1 MSKGEET
8 RLSICQAARRLMAK
22 HGYQGTSMQR
32 VADEVDLSQSAVM
45 YHYPAKL
52 DLFRGVLAIMTDE
65 NQELAAERE
74 DPSLD
79 GLQRLYNYFD
89 VNYEWGVE
97 AKYNA
102 QIMTCLFQFAT
113 YDPDFRKLYTD
124 VLTAARG
131 KVAACVHAGVREGL
145 FVTDDPDRDAQVLH
159 DSLLGMILTSVTT
172 ATRSQHRLQTRA
184 HFGHLIENL
193 LQEECRA
200 TSSR

>member
-1 MSKGEET
+1 METLLRGKNVMSKGEET

-89 VNYEWGVE
+89 VNYVDQWKEKVDLVKWG
-97 AKYNA
+97 
-102 QIMTCLFQFAT
+102 
-113 YDPDFRKLYTD
+113 
-124 VLTAARG
+124 LTASNDG
-131 KVAACVHAGVREGL
+131 NQNNVQGLLEG
-145 FVTDDPDRDAQVLH
+145 
-159 DSLLGMILTSVTT
+159 
-172 ATRSQHRLQTRA
+172 
-184 HFGHLIENL
+184 
-193 LQEECRA
+193 
-200 TSSR
+200 